1 MQAGISPPLHRPE
14 ERLRL
19 PPPACNMAEVDKK
32 LKWLH
37 AVMVDQWK
45 SGMSAELRLSCEN
58 GQLRVSLS
66 ADFGTAVSA
75 VPSWSAVIAD
85 SPGDASGRGSPSRLR
100 RRMRRAV
107 QRATTVKTDP
117 KQSVAEKAATEE
129 VIAEKE
135 AAEKADAEKAAAE
148 KADAEKEA
156 AEKADAER
164 EAAEKAVAEK
174 EAAEKAV
181 AEKEA
186 AEKADAEKA
195 AAKKAAAEKE
205 VVVKGA
211 AEQAAAEKASTSLC
225 GSAGR
230 RAQLPCWSC
239 DEMFTVDSQGYIPE
253 HQCAKPSPVLSV
265 GPGPSPPM
273 VFKKPVRMLD
283 GSPVWS
289 RRPK

>member
-1 MQAGISPPLHRPE
+1 MQSGISPPLHRPE

-37 AVMVDQWK
+37 AVVVDQWK

-100 RRMRRAV
+100 RRMRRAA

-129 VIAEKE
+129 VIAVKEAAEKAE
-135 AAEKADAEKAAAE
+135 AEKAAAEKADAEKVAAE

-156 AEKADAER
+156 AEKAD
-164 EAAEKAVAEK
+164 
-174 EAAEKAV
+174 
-181 AEKEA
+181 

-253 HQCAKPSPVLSV
+253 HQCAKPSPVLSPKGV

>member
-1 MQAGISPPLHRPE
+1 
-14 ERLRL
+14 
-19 PPPACNMAEVDKK
+19 MAEVDKK

-37 AVMVDQWK
+37 AVVVDQWK

-100 RRMRRAV
+100 RRMRRAA

-129 VIAEKE
+129 VIAVKE
-135 AAEKADAEKAAAE
+135 AAEKAEAEKAAAE
-148 KADAEKEA
+148 KADAEKVA

-186 AEKADAEKA
+186 AEKADAEKADAEKA

-253 HQCAKPSPVLSV
+253 HQCAKPSPVLSPKGV

>member
-1 MQAGISPPLHRPE
+1 MTRSP
-14 ERLRL
+14 
-19 PPPACNMAEVDKK
+19 N
-32 LKWLH
+32 
-37 AVMVDQWK
+37 
-45 SGMSAELRLSCEN
+45 EL
-58 GQLRVSLS
+58 
-66 ADFGTAVSA
+66 FWT
-75 VPSWSAVIAD
+75 
-85 SPGDASGRGSPSRLR
+85 
-100 RRMRRAV
+100 
-107 QRATTVKTDP
+107 
-117 KQSVAEKAATEE
+117 
-129 VIAEKE
+129 
-135 AAEKADAEKAAAE
+135 
-148 KADAEKEA
+148 
-156 AEKADAER
+156 
-164 EAAEKAVAEK
+164 
-174 EAAEKAV
+174 
-181 AEKEA
+181 
-186 AEKADAEKA
+186 
-195 AAKKAAAEKE
+195 AKKDQKPNDNKFHPITAAAEKE